1 MKNLLALVINI
12 FTFVALRMLEE
23 YSIYPMFF
31 AFALAYLTYQ
41 NVVYRGLFFY
51 ASREFTTFWP
61 LWWRVSYYESL
72 SIRVQSTLNNISIFF
87 YHDIN
92 VKENVFFFIGS
103 QSPSWKRHCMT
114 YWREQRCLNSY
125 RQRQISQSNFEISSN
140 CGKIIFRCISNFSVY
155 VLTSAWPQDRG
166 FKQSKNRVRRE
177 ESRLL
182 EVENTTTRNGW

>member
-1 MKNLLALVINI
+1 MLRSKSNTKSLNSEINKTGVRVLSHNSMKNLLALVINI

-72 SIRVQSTLNNISIFF
+72 SIRVQSTLNNISICFF
-87 YHDIN
+87 IPQYQRQRKGFFCFHRVSEPELKKALHDILRWAAL
-92 VKENVFFFIGS
+92 S
-103 QSPSWKRHCMT
+103 Q
-114 YWREQRCLNSY
+114 
-125 RQRQISQSNFEISSN
+125 
-140 CGKIIFRCISNFSVY
+140 
-155 VLTSAWPQDRG
+155 
-166 FKQSKNRVRRE
+166 
-177 ESRLL
+177 LL
-182 EVENTTTRNGW
+182 PTTTN